1 MDDDCNTAAALA
13 VLFELAKVINREANL
28 MRHQQ
33 DATLPVQ
40 TIVLQWK
47 TLRTLA
53 QVLGL
58 EATEI
63 RSEVTVNSLSD
74 AAIEAQVSSRTAAKK
89 AKDFATADRIRQELK
104 TLGITLVDQP
114 GSVTIWHKES

>member
-13 VLFELAKVINREANL
+13 VLFELAKAINREANL

-33 DATLPVQ
+33 ATTTPVQ
-40 TIVLQWK
+40 TIVLQWQ
-47 TLRTLA
+47 TLTILA

-58 EATEI
+58 EATEMQT
-63 RSEVTVNSLSD
+63 EVTSYLSD
-74 AAIEAQVSSRTAAKK
+74 AAIDAQVTARTEAKK

-114 GSVTIWHKES
+114 GGVTIWHQES

>member
-33 DATLPVQ
+33 AATLPVQ
-40 TIVLQWK
+40 TIVLQWQ
-47 TLRTLA
+47 TLSVLA
-53 QVLGL
+53 RVLGL
-58 EATEI
+58 EATE
-63 RSEVTVNSLSD
+63 TQPDLPANDLSD
-74 AAIEAQVSSRTAAKK
+74 AAIDAQVSARTEAKK

-114 GSVTIWHKES
+114 RGVTIWHQES